1 MRKFKNL
8 DCSVFEDEYGTLTS
22 NAFKVLNDTLG
33 KEYGRLELFR
43 YAIRLVSK
51 NFNIIDDNRRKNHYC
66 YKREYVIEHFNEV
79 TKIYYELLEQRKKI
93 DYKKKL
99 NNIKE
104 DF

>member
-8 DCSVFEDEYGTLTS
+8 DGSVFEDEFGTLTP
-22 NAFKVLNDTLG
+22 NAFEVLKDTLG

-43 YAIRLVSK
+43 YALV
-51 NFNIIDDNRRKNHYC
+51 NEHFNIIDDNRRKNHYC
-66 YKREYVIEHFNEV
+66 YKREYVIEHFNKV

-93 DYKKKL
+93 DYKNKL
-99 NNIKE
+99 KNIKE

>member
-8 DCSVFEDEYGTLTS
+8 DGSVFKDEYGTLTS
-22 NAFKVLNDTLG
+22 NAFEVLNDTLG

-51 NFNIIDDNRRKNHYC
+51 NFYIIDDNRRKNHYC
-66 YKREYVIEHFNEV
+66 YKRECVIEHFNEV
-79 TKIYYELLEQRKKI
+79 TKMYYELLEWRKKI